1 MKKTILS
8 VLLSVLTVMLMSG
21 CTTMGNMMSMAPAF
35 ASLESNTQASYVKML
50 NVVDESGDPA
60 KAMMIETKIAD
71 DVSNDQAVD
80 SIKAIT
86 EERNMVVTGDVK
98 MYTKADAGPKEV
110 KHARII
116 SVCNLQTAKIFL
128 NHSRYYGGFMPCRIM
143 LVEYGNGERFLVTMD
158 LTLAIYGGKP
168 LPPEMLKQALVVK
181 ETMETLIAKG
191 AKGDF

>member
-1 MKKTILS
+1 MTKTILS
-8 VLLSVLTVMLMSG
+8 VFLSTLSVLLMSG

-60 KAMMIETKIAD
+60 KAMMIEEKILD
-71 DVSNDQAVD
+71 DVTNDQAVD

-86 EERNMVVTGDVK
+86 EERNMMVTGDVK
-98 MYTKADAGPKEV
+98 MYTKADAGPTEV
-110 KHARII
+110 KHARIV
-116 SVCNLQTAKIFL
+116 SVCNLTTAKVFL

-143 LVEYGNGERFLVTMD
+143 LIEYGNGDRFLVTMD
-158 LTLAIYGGKP
+158 LQMAIYGGKP
-168 LPPEMLKQALVVK
+168 LPPAMLKQALVVK
-181 ETMETLIAKG
+181 ETMEMLIKKG

>member
-8 VLLSVLTVMLMSG
+8 VLLSAFTVILTSG
-21 CTTMGNMMSMAPAF
+21 CSTMGNMMSMAPAF

-50 NVVDESGDPA
+50 KVVDESGDPA
-60 KAMMIETKIAD
+60 KAMMIEEKIAD

-86 EERNMVVTGDVK
+86 EERNMMVTGDVK
-98 MYTKADAGPKEV
+98 MYTNADAGPTEV

-116 SVCNLQTAKIFL
+116 SVCNLATAKVFL

-143 LVEYGNGERFLVTMD
+143 LIEYGNGDRFLVTMD
-158 LTLAIYGGKP
+158 LTMAIYGGKP
-168 LPPEMLKQALVVK
+168 LPPAMLKQALIVK
-181 ETMETLIAKG
+181 ETMEILIKKG

>member
-21 CTTMGNMMSMAPAF
+21 CTTMGNMMAMAPAF
-35 ASLESNTQASYVKML
+35 ASLESNAQASYVKML

-60 KAMMIETKIAD
+60 KAMMIEVKIAD
-71 DVSNDQAVD
+71 DVSNDTAVD
-80 SIKAIT
+80 TIKAIT
-86 EERNMVVTGDVK
+86 EERNMMVTGDVK
-98 MYTKADAGPKEV
+98 MYTKNDAGAKEV

-143 LVEYGNGERFLVTMD
+143 LIEYGNGERFLVTMD

-181 ETMETLIAKG
+181 ETMEMLIARG

>member
-35 ASLESNTQASYVKML
+35 AGLESNTQASYVKML
-50 NVVDESGDPA
+50 NVVDESGDAA
-60 KAMMIETKIAD
+60 KAMMIEVKIAD
-71 DVSNDQAVD
+71 DVSNDTAVD
-80 SIKAIT
+80 TIKAIT
-86 EERNMVVTGDVK
+86 EERNMMVTGDVK
-98 MYTKADAGPKEV
+98 MYTKNDAKEKEV

-128 NHSRYYGGFMPCRIM
+128 NYSRYYGGFMPCRIM
-143 LVEYGNGERFLVTMD
+143 LIEYGNGERFLVTMD

-181 ETMETLIAKG
+181 ETMEMLIARG

>member
-8 VLLSVLTVMLMSG
+8 VLFSALAVMLMSG
-21 CTTMGNMMSMAPAF
+21 CSTVGNMMSMAPAF
-35 ASLESNTQASYVKML
+35 ASLESKTQASYVQML
-50 NVVDESGDPA
+50 NIVDESGDPA

-71 DVSNDQAVD
+71 GVSNDTAVD
-80 SIKAIT
+80 TIKAIT
-86 EERNMVVTGDVK
+86 EERNMMVTGDVK
-98 MYTKADAGPKEV
+98 MYTKDDAGPKEV

-116 SVCNLQTAKIFL
+116 SVCNLQTAKVFL

-143 LVEYGNGERFLVTMD
+143 LIEYGNGDRFLVTMD

-168 LPPEMLKQALVVK
+168 LPPDMLKQALVVK
-181 ETMETLIAKG
+181 ETMEMLIERG